1 MRTFLLAVLL
11 VAPAAGAVEAP
22 SEPPELPAEFQV
34 KEHVI
39 ALTDT
44 FSLKAGGNTFGRIT
58 EKLLSLS
65 KSFTYESG
73 AGLCVARARQR
84 ILSWGSHVDVTD
96 CSGAKV
102 GAVREQVLKSLFKV
116 HTTYSILDAADREVA
131 VSEKVDWIS
140 TSVTL
145 RKPDGAVVATLER
158 PWLNILSDTWTVK
171 LRDRTAV
178 DPRLIVMIA
187 AYKTSVDNDRRA
199 SSD

>member
-1 MRTFLLAVLL
+1 MNRLLLALL
-11 VAPAAGAVEAP
+11 LLAPAVRAGEAP

-39 ALTDT
+39 ARTDT

-58 EKLLSLS
+58 ERLLSLS

-73 AGLCVARARQR
+73 AGRCVARARQS
-84 ILSWGSHVDVTD
+84 IFSWGSHVDVTD
-96 CSGAKV
+96 CSGGKI
-102 GAVREQVLKSLFKV
+102 GAVKEQVLKSLFKV

-145 RKPDGAVVATLER
+145 RKPGGSVIATLER
-158 PWLNILSDTWTVK
+158 PWLNLLSDTWTVK
-171 LRDRTAV
+171 LHDRAAV
-178 DPRLIVMIA
+178 DARLIVMIA

-199 SSD
+199 AN